1 MMTIRSCGD
10 HEPLGKS
17 REFLISK
24 QRNLTSD
31 AAIRTDVQGFSQK
44 ETSERD
50 LSNFIGHSTG
60 QAKLLRT

>member
-1 MMTIRSCGD
+1 M
-10 HEPLGKS
+10 GKS
-17 REFLISK
+17 REFLIFK

-44 ETSERD
+44 ETSGRD
-50 LSNFIGHSTG
+50 LSNFIAHSTG